1 MSWLGVLSPVHCTL
15 TTPYLLGKNTVYT
28 LKSVCPVRPVLLS
41 FLLLTALFS
50 CQPGKKKQA
59 DTVEQTAEN
68 APIPYDLANPT
79 ERHKLPDDLREV
91 SGLSYYKPGRLACV
105 QDELGVAFIYDLSSK
120 TITDE
125 HVFGKKGDY
134 EGVEYVGK
142 TLYVLRSDGELY
154 HMDPTD
160 GVKVLGGS
168 PETKHIK
175 INLPGK
181 NDMEG
186 LGYDPQLDALLL
198 ATKDGKGT
206 DKIIYYYSLKNK
218 TLFQGIV
225 LKQADLKALD
235 GSMGEFKPSGIAVH
249 PTTRDYYVLS
259 SAAHR
264 LAVFTPNGK
273 VKSLV
278 SLDDKALPQPE
289 GICFTPDGTLY
300 IASEGDSKKGII
312 LEFKGK

>member
-1 MSWLGVLSPVHCTL
+1 M
-15 TTPYLLGKNTVYT
+15 
-28 LKSVCPVRPVLLS
+28 RPILFS
-41 FLLLTALFS
+41 FLLLTALFA
-50 CQPGKKKQA
+50 CQPGKKQQA
-59 DTVEQTAEN
+59 DTVEQAAETT
-68 APIPYDLANPT
+68 PVPYDLANPS

-105 QDELGVAFIYDLSSK
+105 QDELGVVFIYDLSRK
-120 TITDE
+120 EVVDE
-125 HVFGKKGDY
+125 HVFGKSGDY

-142 TLYVLRSDGELY
+142 QLYILRSDGEIY
-154 HMDPTD
+154 HMTPTD
-160 GVKVLGGS
+160 GVKMLGGGA
-168 PETKHIK
+168 ETKHIK
-175 INLPGK
+175 IDLPGK

-225 LKQADLKALD
+225 LKQASLKALD

-264 LAVFTPNGK
+264 LAVFAPNGK
-273 VKSLV
+273 AKSLV
-278 SLDDKALPQPE
+278 PLDDKALPQPE
-289 GICFTPDGTLY
+289 GICFAPDGTLY
-300 IASEGDSKKGII
+300 IASEGDGKKGVI

>member
-1 MSWLGVLSPVHCTL
+1 MKHLPL
-15 TTPYLLGKNTVYT
+15 
-28 LKSVCPVRPVLLS
+28 VLLLVS
-41 FLLLTALFS
+41 FFS
-50 CQPGKKKQA
+50 CQPGKKKQ
-59 DTVEQTAEN
+59 DETATTPVVN

-105 QDELGVAFIYDLSSK
+105 QDEVGVVFIYDLSSK
-120 TITDE
+120 VITDE
-125 HVFGKKGDY
+125 HVFGKNGDY

-142 TLYVLRSDGELY
+142 KLYTLRSDGELY
-154 HMDPTD
+154 EMEPTD
-160 GVKVLGGS
+160 GVKIIGGN
-168 PETKHIK
+168 PQTRHIK
-175 INLPGK
+175 IDLPGK

-186 LGYDPQLDALLL
+186 LSYDPQLDALLL

-225 LKQADLKALD
+225 LKQADLQLFD
-235 GSMGEFKPSGIAVH
+235 ESMGEFKPSGIAVH
-249 PTTRDYYVLS
+249 PKTRDYYVLS

-264 LAVFTPNGK
+264 LAVLAPNGK
-273 VKSLV
+273 VKSV
-278 SLDDKALPQPE
+278 TKLDDKELRQPE
-289 GICFTPDGTLY
+289 GICFAPDGTLF
-300 IASEGDSKKGII
+300 IASEGDGKKGII